1 MTAQEQQTPVDVSL
15 NKKLVRQVE
24 FYFSD
29 FNLHRDK
36 FMKEHMENGD
46 GWFNM
51 DIMLQFK
58 RLASLCSEPGT
69 ILAALKESK
78 LVEVDVEQLRM
89 RRNPANPLPEN
100 DATYQRNLK
109 MRTVHV
115 SGFSGYETI
124 EEMQEYFAEHGEV
137 SGLRILR
144 KKDQSD
150 VHKGACFVTFN
161 KLEESEK
168 FLQLEQAKYKDLEL
182 SKMSTDDYNK
192 KNKKKRA
199 HESNQEGE
207 GAKEIDTVTFL
218 YVNGLSDE
226 MIAYTDIKFIF
237 EDADAPSFKYF
248 YKFGNKQG
256 TDGYAVMV
264 SKEDAEKALEAIKA
278 KNGDKF
284 TVRTATEVTISTMPE
299 DKLEEA
305 TECYAE
311 NRAKF
316 LKPKKGGRFGGRN
329 GGGRYGGRG
338 GKRKFNKHN
347 RSHKVFG
354 DDEPCD
360 NKKAK
365 VEASGDAKAE

>member
-1 MTAQEQQTPVDVSL
+1 
-15 NKKLVRQVE
+15 
-24 FYFSD
+24 
-29 FNLHRDK
+29 
-36 FMKEHMENGD
+36 
-46 GWFNM
+46 M

-58 RLASLCSEPGT
+58 RLANLCSEPGT

-115 SGFSGYETI
+115 SGFSGTETI

-137 SGLRILR
+137 SGLKI
-144 KKDQSD
+144 
-150 VHKGACFVTFN
+150 
-161 KLEESEK
+161 
-168 FLQLEQAKYKDLEL
+168 LQLEQAKYKDLEL

-207 GAKEIDTVTFL
+207 GAKEMDTVTFL

-264 SKEDAEKALEAIKA
+264 SKE
-278 KNGDKF
+278 
-284 TVRTATEVTISTMPE
+284 V
-299 DKLEEA
+299 
-305 TECYAE
+305 
-311 NRAKF
+311 
-316 LKPKKGGRFGGRN
+316 
-329 GGGRYGGRG
+329 
-338 GKRKFNKHN
+338 
-347 RSHKVFG
+347 
-354 DDEPCD
+354 
-360 NKKAK
+360 
-365 VEASGDAKAE
+365 